1 MANSISYP
9 VKYLEMLDRIYKNSA
24 ATSILEAADTQYR
37 ISQEDP
43 KTIYLR
49 KMALQGLGDYSRTN
63 GYDSGDITV
72 SWEAHTFAIDRSKKF
87 NLDAMD
93 AREAYTQ
100 ITEVAA
106 EFQRT
111 HVVPELDA
119 YRFEKMCTL
128 CSLDVSADLTDDTA
142 IAAIDTGVQTLD
154 DAEVPQEGRVLFV
167 SNAMYQLMKQSGE
180 FINTRL
186 IENPTAINR
195 NITTFDGMPLV
206 KVPTARFY
214 NNFDFS
220 ASGAGGFTPNG
231 SAKALNFI
239 IAYAPAV
246 IAVVKHAAPKI
257 ITPEVN
263 QSYDGWIYAYRV
275 WHDLFIPENKVNG
288 IYIHSKA

>member
-1 MANSISYP
+1 MANSIAYP
-9 VKYLEMLDRIYKNSA
+9 VKYLEMLDRIYKNAS

-49 KMALQGLGDYSRTN
+49 KMALQGLGDYSRAS

-72 SWEAHTFAIDRSKKF
+72 TWEAHTFAIDRSKKF

-119 YRFEKMCTL
+119 YRFEKICTL

-214 NNFDFS
+214 NNFDFT
-220 ASGAGGFTPNG
+220 ASGAGGFAASAG
-231 SAKALNFI
+231 SKALNFI

-246 IAVVKHAAPKI
+246 IAVLKHAAPKI

-275 WHDLFIPENKVNG
+275 WHDLFIPENKLNG